1 MILCCGEAVTDMIPQ
16 PGQPDVYKAC
26 FGGAALNSAVAL
38 ARPEVPVSLVAG
50 LSRDPFGEQLLQE
63 LQQSGVGTEQL
74 IRSDRPTTLAFAH
87 LSEGDARY
95 SFFDTGSAGRML
107 RADQMPV
114 PGAGVQALLFGG
126 ISLASEPCGT
136 AFETLARNSAGDH
149 LIMTDPNIRP
159 ALIGDEAGYRDR
171 LDRMFALSD
180 IIKLSEE
187 DMDWL
192 GPQAVSRVFASGA
205 GLILTTKG
213 RQGAAGRTR
222 NGVTADA
229 PGQPVRVA
237 DTVGAGDTFNAAFLA
252 ALRAANLLTRP
263 AVKNLQADQL
273 ASCLS
278 FACRAAGISVS
289 RTGADSPYL
298 SELS

>member
-1 MILCCGEAVTDMIPQ
+1 MILCCGEAVIDMIPQ
-16 PGQPDVYKAC
+16 SGAPDVYKAC

-38 ARPEVPVSLVAG
+38 ARLEVPVSLVAG
-50 LSRDPFGEQLLQE
+50 VSRDPFGQQLLRE
-63 LQQSGVGTEQL
+63 LQRSGVGIAHL

-87 LSEGDARY
+87 LSDGDARY

-107 RADQMPV
+107 QPEQMPV
-114 PGAGVQALLFGG
+114 PDAGIKALLFGG

-136 AFETLARNSAGDH
+136 AFETLARNNAAEH

-159 ALIGDEAGYRDR
+159 ALIGDETGYRER
-171 LDRMFALSD
+171 LDRMFGLSD

-187 DMDWL
+187 DMEWL
-192 GPQAVSRVFASGA
+192 GPQSVSRVFASGA

-213 RQGAAGRTR
+213 ARGAEGRSR
-222 NGVTADA
+222 GGVMAEV
-229 PGQPVRVA
+229 PGDPVGVV

-252 ALRAANLLTRP
+252 ALQFAGLLQKT
-263 AVKNLQADQL
+263 AVPHLQPGQL
-273 ASCLS
+273 TSCLR
-278 FACRAAGISVS
+278 FACRAAAISVS
-289 RTGADSPYL
+289 RTGADSPFL